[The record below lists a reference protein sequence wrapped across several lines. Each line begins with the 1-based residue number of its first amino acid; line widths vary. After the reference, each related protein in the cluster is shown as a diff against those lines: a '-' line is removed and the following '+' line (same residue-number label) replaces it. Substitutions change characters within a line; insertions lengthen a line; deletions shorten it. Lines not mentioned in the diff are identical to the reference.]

1 MKTKKTVSNRVCSLE
16 KSGVRVDAGEAKD
29 GEGKRPEAEAEA
41 QRGSHQH
48 KHKHQHQWRGDAP
61 RQLCDKQQSQLNL
74 CKTAGVVMALLI
86 RRHWLLPLDG
96 RFVTLPLPWGKRRG
110 LELNPRLAD
119 G

>member
-29 GEGKRPEAEAEA
+29 GEGKRPEAEPEAEQTRFSPA
-41 QRGSHQH
+41 QVE
-48 KHKHQHQWRGDAP
+48 GDAP